1 MHFTL
6 RGTDPRF
13 PHLRKLLT
21 EDGHMLGEDGILIAP
36 PAAREGLPYYENEV
50 YTIRNAAL
58 TAEGALTLLLRRGAR
73 SMQGCRVLVVG
84 YGRIGRLLAQKLR
97 ALGAVVTVAAR
108 RAEARALAESE
119 GHLSVDIT
127 NPGTAYDTVV
137 NTVPAPVLRGD
148 FGGAL
153 CLDLASA
160 PGGWA
165 EDVPVLRAPG
175 LPGLFA
181 PEQAAAVMRDAIYES
196 LKEAKG

>member
-13 PHLRKLLT
+13 PHLRRLLA

-36 PAAREGLPYYENEV
+36 PAAREGLPYYQSEI
-50 YTIRNAAL
+50 YAIRNAAL

-97 ALGAVVTVAAR
+97 ALGAGVTVAAR
-108 RAEARALAESE
+108 RAEAQAWAESD
-119 GHLSVDIT
+119 GHQSVDIT
-127 NPGTAYDTVV
+127 QADATYDTVV

-165 EDVPVLRAPG
+165 DDSPVLRAPG

-181 PEQAAAVMRDAIYES
+181 PYEAAAIMRDAIYETI
-196 LKEAKG
+196 KEGKG